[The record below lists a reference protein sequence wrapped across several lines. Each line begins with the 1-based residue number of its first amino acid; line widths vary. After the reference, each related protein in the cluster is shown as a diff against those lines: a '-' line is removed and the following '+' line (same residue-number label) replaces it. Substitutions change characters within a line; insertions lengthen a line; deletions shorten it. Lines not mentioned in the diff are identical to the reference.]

1 MSIPNYWDD
10 LIGKDSVSE
19 LFDIDVDRADLVSSP
34 AIRRKF
40 LLVKSDEDAHDT
52 NTTQE
57 DEMELIEVLKGLIA
71 KAENADF
78 AVEAVAALDRLQ
90 KSADEDGANG
100 LLDELKSAFGDSDTI
115 TKEQFEAW
123 QTKAEALAVEEVED
137 EETPEPEIEEE
148 EDVAKSET
156 DDEEDEEEGEVIE
169 KSLTEKIEK
178 QAAELKLAKADFK
191 KAQKEIETL
200 RIEKQRKEL
209 VEKASSELC
218 NLGKSADEVGD
229 LLMSFRQAGVPE
241 EVFDGLYD
249 LLKSNS
255 EMIKQSGF
263 FNEFGT
269 SVEPDAS
276 DPEVKMMNEA
286 KKLAKNG
293 DFETVP
299 QAYAHLYK
307 SAEKE

>member
-1 MSIPNYWDD
+1 MSINYWN
-10 LIGKDSVSE
+10 E
-19 LFDIDVDRADLVSSP
+19 LAGMTGVTELSDIDVDRADLVANP
-34 AIRRKF
+34 AIRRRF
-40 LLVKSDEDAHDT
+40 LMFKSDGDAREDT

-57 DEMELIEVLKGLIA
+57 DEMELIEVLKGLLA

-78 AVEAVAALDRLQ
+78 AVEAVATLDLLQ
-90 KSADEDGANG
+90 KSADEEGANG
-100 LLDELKSAFGDSDTI
+100 LLEDLQTAFGDSDTI
-115 TKEQFEAW
+115 TKEQFEEW
-123 QTKAEALAVEEVED
+123 QTKAADLAVEKE
-137 EETPEPEIEEE
+137 EETPEPEIEVEDEE
-148 EDVAKSET
+148 EEVAKS
-156 DDEEDEEEGEVIE
+156 DDEEDEVEGEVIE

-178 QAAELKLAKADFK
+178 QAQELKLAKADFK

-229 LLMSFRQAGVPE
+229 LLMSFRKAGVPE

-269 SVEPDAS
+269 SIEPDDS

-293 DFETVP
+293 DFDSVP

>member
-1 MSIPNYWDD
+1 
-10 LIGKDSVSE
+10 
-19 LFDIDVDRADLVSSP
+19 
-34 AIRRKF
+34 
-40 LLVKSDEDAHDT
+40 
-52 NTTQE
+52 
-57 DEMELIEVLKGLIA
+57 MELIEVLKGLLA

-78 AVEAVAALDRLQ
+78 AVEAVAALELLQ
-90 KSADEDGANG
+90 KSADEEGANG
-100 LLDELKSAFGDSDTI
+100 LLKELETAFGENDTI
-115 TKEQFEAW
+115 TKEQFEEW
-123 QTKAEALAVEEVED
+123 QTKAEALAVEEVKD
-137 EETPEPEIEEE
+137 EIEPETEEE
-148 EDVAKSET
+148 EVVEKSET
-156 DDEEDEEEGEVIE
+156 NEETEDEEEPEDEEEDTVIE
-169 KSLTEKIEK
+169 KSLNEKIEK

-200 RIEKQRKEL
+200 RIEKQRKDL

-269 SVEPDAS
+269 SVEPDDS
-276 DPEVKMMNEA
+276 DPEAKMMNDA

-293 DFETVP
+293 DFDSVP

>member
-1 MSIPNYWDD
+1 MTEQK
-10 LIGKDSVSE
+10 GVSE
-19 LFDIDVDRADLVSSP
+19 LFDIDVDRADLVGSP

-40 LLVKSDEDAHDT
+40 LLVKSDEDTHEDT

-57 DEMELIEVLKGLIA
+57 DEMELIEVLKGLLA

-78 AVEAVAALDRLQ
+78 AVEAVATLDLLQ
-90 KSADEDGANG
+90 KSADEEGANG
-100 LLDELKSAFGDSDTI
+100 LLEDLQTAFGDSDTI
-115 TKEQFEAW
+115 TKEQFEEW
-123 QTKAEALAVEEVED
+123 QTKAADLAVEEE
-137 EETPEPEIEEE
+137 EETPEPEIEVEVEE
-148 EDVAKSET
+148 EEVAKS

-178 QAAELKLAKADFK
+178 QAQELKLAKADFK

-229 LLMSFRQAGVPE
+229 LLMSFRKAGVPE

-269 SVEPDAS
+269 SIEPDDS

-293 DFETVP
+293 DFDSVP